1 LVHWKKINKINKP
14 LAKLTKREKTQ
25 INTDEKNILKQIP
38 LKFIGLLKRIL
49 RTYTPINLKIWKKW
63 TNFWTHMTY
72 QN

>member
-49 RTYTPINLKIWKKW
+49 RTYTPINFKIWKKW